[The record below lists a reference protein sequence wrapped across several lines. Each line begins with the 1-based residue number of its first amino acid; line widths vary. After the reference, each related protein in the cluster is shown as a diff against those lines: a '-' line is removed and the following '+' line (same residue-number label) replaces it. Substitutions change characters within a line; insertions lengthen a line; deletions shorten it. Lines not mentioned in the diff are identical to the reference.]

1 MGNINN
7 SHSFTNQCVQYETK
21 NEADNFFKFFNLS
34 SKFLFWIKRYVYNCI
49 CTSSFKSDDEGEYKT
64 YNHNGKEL
72 IVRRYDDFSD
82 RDYNN
87 LRVYETIIKQTYTN
101 HFLCKRNCFP
111 NMECP
116 YDDVELLI
124 YDINSNC
131 FKNDDSSDKSINT
144 IKYHDRVRF
153 LEKIVF
159 CLSLDS
165 DSVELI
171 LTRAF
176 NDNSYYRYV
185 WNERILQFY
194 HNLFVEIPAFVAYNH
209 YSAFKK
215 VFGNW
220 YSNTEIEIN
229 DFIKE
234 MDTVLKSKFG
244 ENNYA
249 TISNY
254 EKKYILQTLSE
265 YLEIKNKYRYS
276 FELSDAY
283 KFLRL
288 PELTKRNAVYMSTFN
303 ELLNNMASQNEE
315 IHSRES
321 LRTEIEKII
330 TNMTSLNDFSWENHS
345 KIFQLVNDR
354 ISKFSSCQN
363 LDKLMNRKLDTL
375 GRNLKFTTRYE
386 LIYIL
391 FLNSIF
397 SKKFNAINYINEK
410 LNEADLHSLYDGD
423 PVDKLY
429 ILALK
434 ADQPILSLYN
444 FENNN
449 RLSYINFELLQKIIL
464 MNKSLKKQNII
475 LSEKIRN
482 RTDLKNKDQ
491 ILRLINI
498 SNPSNN
504 NQFVNRSLLI
514 DYIKVYEENNS
525 LVDRVNDFLERYGFD
540 VLSESEKNYLTNKW

>member
-1 MGNINN
+1 MANINN

-34 SKFLFWIKRYVYNCI
+34 SKFLFWIKRYVYNCL
-49 CTSSFKSDDEGEYKT
+49 CTSFPKSDDDGEYKT
-64 YNHNGKEL
+64 FNYNGKEL
-72 IVRRYDDFSD
+72 IVRRYDEFSD

-87 LRVYETIIKQTYTN
+87 LRIYETIIIHTYTN
-101 HFLCKRNCFP
+101 DFICKRNNFP
-111 NMECP
+111 NIECP
-116 YDDVELLI
+116 YNDAELLI

-131 FKNDDSSDKSINT
+131 FKNDNSSDKSINT
-144 IKYHDRVRF
+144 LNYHDRLRF

-159 CLSLDS
+159 SLSLDS

-176 NDNSYYRYV
+176 NDNGYYRYV
-185 WNERILQFY
+185 WNERMLQFY
-194 HNLFVEIPAFVAYNH
+194 HNSFVEIPTFVAYNH
-209 YSAFKK
+209 YIAFKK
-215 VFGNW
+215 VFTNC
-220 YSNTEIEIN
+220 YLNTEIN
-229 DFIKE
+229 VNKFIDAMNTE
-234 MDTVLKSKFG
+234 LKSKFD
-244 ENNYA
+244 ESNYA
-249 TISNY
+249 VLSDY
-254 EKKYILQTLSE
+254 EKKYISQTLSE
-265 YLEIKNKYRYS
+265 YIEIRNKYSYS
-276 FELSDAY
+276 FEISEAY

-288 PELTKRNAVYMSTFN
+288 PELTKRNAVYMSAFN
-303 ELLNNMASQNEE
+303 ELLDNMAIQNEK
-315 IHSRES
+315 IRSRES
-321 LRTEIEKII
+321 LITAIEKNIK
-330 TNMTSLNDFSWENHS
+330 NMTSSNDFSWEGHS

-354 ISKFSSCQN
+354 ISKFSSSQN
-363 LDKLMNRKLDTL
+363 LDKLMTYRLDTL

-386 LIYIL
+386 LIYVL
-391 FLNSIF
+391 FLNVVF
-397 SKKFNAINYINEK
+397 SKKFDAIHYINEK
-410 LNEADLHSLYDGD
+410 LNEADLYALYDGD

-434 ADQPILSLYN
+434 TEQPILSLYN
-444 FENNN
+444 IDNNN
-449 RLSYINFELLQKIIL
+449 RLSYINFELLQKIIF

-498 SNPSNN
+498 SNSSNN
-504 NQFVNRSLLI
+504 NQFVNRNLLI

-540 VLSESEKNYLTNKW
+540 ELSESEKNYLKNR